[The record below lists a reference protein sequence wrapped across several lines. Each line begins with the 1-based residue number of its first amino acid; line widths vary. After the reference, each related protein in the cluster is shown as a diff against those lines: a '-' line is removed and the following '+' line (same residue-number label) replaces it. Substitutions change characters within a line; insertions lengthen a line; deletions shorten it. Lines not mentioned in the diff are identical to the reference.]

1 MTSRIAFGTARSF
14 RSEQPKTVNGS
25 NTKVLQQRRKRFITA
40 ATVPAIPSPESVGE
54 SICGGRSYGLVGLSS
69 TERYPRLTPERFR
82 HQLNLLG
89 PKRGRRRSGGRSWS
103 DEILGTAV
111 NCSPP
116 ETWRPIGVLTI
127 STRSSPAE
135 PGITMN
141 VCAKMV
147 SKAKARVVNQ
157 GILGRRP
164 VRLFLHQLFVV
175 HAHS

>member
-69 TERYPRLTPERFR
+69 TEHYPRLTPERFR

-116 ETWRPIGVLTI
+116 ETWAADWSSYNLNKIVAGRAGYYNERLCEDGLEGEGESGQSGYSWPSPCSLI
-127 STRSSPAE
+127 SASTFCGS
-135 PGITMN
+135 
-141 VCAKMV
+141 CA
-147 SKAKARVVNQ
+147 
-157 GILGRRP
+157 
-164 VRLFLHQLFVV
+164 
-175 HAHS
+175 